1 LNKKETH
8 PITRRTGYAL
18 TVNGLLRHYK
28 PQIDIDVTTKIRKT
42 MGKGSTPRKFSVTN
56 EEYANRWNDIF
67 GKDNDSQENKEKAL
81 ESDRSS
87 DPCNSGS
94 SDNSEGQAGQTKDA

>member
-1 LNKKETH
+1 MNKKETH

-56 EEYANRWNDIF
+56 EEYANRWNAIF
-67 GKDNDSQENKEKAL
+67 GKDNEKENKEKAL
-81 ESDRSS
+81 ESDRP
-87 DPCNSGS
+87 DTAWDNRS
-94 SDNSEGQAGQTKDA
+94 SDNSEGQVGQVKDA